1 MASSRQ
7 RPRTLFFAAICV
19 FFPLVA
25 PSIGAGQSSSGA
37 LVGSVEDAQEARIP
51 GVKVSA
57 RALDVEYQL
66 ETISSDDGEFRLEP
80 LPPAAYRVTF
90 RKEGFRDFVCP
101 EVEVRVGSVPSLHV
115 TLEVAGGRQVVTV
128 RQIGGLPLIETTSSV
143 QKTNITEEEIDNLP
157 LASRSFANM
166 AYFAP
171 MTEPVEPSDPTK
183 ARITAVSF
191 EGSSGLN
198 VDLSVDGGDNN
209 DDFIGG
215 FLQNF
220 SPDAIAE
227 FVVRTAQ
234 YDADTS
240 RTTGGSVVIVTRRGT
255 DRWHGGG
262 GFFERA
268 RGLNARNPLDN
279 PEPDPKAPY
288 SRQNGA
294 LEVGGPLQPGKF
306 WFFSSLELVRENA
319 SVAYSANSTAEFRA
333 LAELARLGEIPGVA
347 SVDVPTFTPVPFR
360 DRMFDA
366 RLDWKQSDR
375 SSWFFRGA
383 FDLNRTENNLVQ
395 QGSLP
400 STGAITVAHYY
411 NLLGNQ
417 QTAFSPRWLGSL
429 YFEAS
434 LFNNRQTRN
443 SNLGFAL
450 AFPFSSTY
458 LAPSGFETFGDN
470 QFVTAVT
477 AFPVFRAQEKYQL
490 RYDLTRL
497 NPSHAVKFGV
507 NLIHEP
513 VLSGRLADTPERL
526 VTLDHNPTYYLESGL
541 SILPIIENTPVT
553 PGTNGGFSQN
563 VQRLGLYLQDSWRAR
578 PKFTVNWGARY
589 DTTFGLFSAEGRDQN
604 QNPAVR
610 TLEALAIPLSSGVP
624 HDYRKAVSPRLGIA
638 YAPGG
643 SAKTVLRAGFGIYY
657 NDLAQNG
664 WVKALQAVNTPF
676 DGRLLGPD
684 DSGAVI
690 SPDYRPPYDLAASAG
705 LERELNSAWDLSL
718 VFQHH
723 KGNHQYRA
731 YQYVPGFSLPAS
743 APFVTLYRTDNR
755 SSYDGFSAAIR
766 HHSSRA
772 DFIAHYTLASADT
785 WGSVVGELSD
795 YVNGVSNPLQAFG
808 PGDYGPSGEDV
819 RHRFVMAGIWSLP
832 RGFQVSALG
841 QAESARPFTLST
853 PVDVNH
859 TGDTNTDRAVVNGRQ
874 TSLDEFRGI
883 PYVQLDVRL
892 NRDFRV
898 SDRVT
903 FRPFVE
909 FFNLFNRVNPGNNF
923 VSDISALPKPVNNLY
938 NATAF
943 CLNAACTEARPISSL
958 GQLRIPAGALG
969 DFFGPGTTVGTP
981 FAAQLGVRLTF

>member
-1 MASSRQ
+1 MVF
-7 RPRTLFFAAICV
+7 LAAYCV
-19 FFPLVA
+19 LLPLGA
-25 PSIGAGQSSSGA
+25 TSFSAGQSSNGA
-37 LVGSVEDAQEARIP
+37 LVGSVEDAQGARIP

-57 RALDVEYQL
+57 QALELDYQL

-80 LPPAAYRVTF
+80 LPPGGYRVTF

-101 EVEVRVGSVPSLHV
+101 QVEVRVGSVPSLHV
-115 TLEVAGGRQVVTV
+115 TLEVAGSLQVVTV
-128 RQIGGLPLIETTSSV
+128 RQAGGLPLIETTSSV

-183 ARITAVSF
+183 ARSTAVSF
-191 EGSSGLN
+191 QGSSGLN

-209 DDFIGG
+209 DDYIGG
-215 FLQNF
+215 FLENF
-220 SPDAIAE
+220 SPDSIAE

-240 RTTGGSVVIVTRRGT
+240 RTTGGSVLIVTRRGT

-262 GFFERA
+262 AFFERA
-268 RGLNARNPLDN
+268 AVLNARNPLDN

-294 LEVGGPLQPGKF
+294 LEVGGPIQPKKL

-319 SVAYSANSTAEFRA
+319 SVPYSANSTTEFRA
-333 LAELARLGEIPGVA
+333 LAELASRGEIPGVA
-347 SVDVPTFTPVPFR
+347 SIVVPPFTPVPFR
-360 DRMFDA
+360 DRIFDA
-366 RLDWKQSDR
+366 RVDWKQSDH

-383 FDLNRTENNLVQ
+383 FDLNMARNNLVE

-400 STGAITVAHYY
+400 STGASTRAHYY
-411 NLLGNQ
+411 SLLGNQ
-417 QTAFSPRWLGSL
+417 QFVFNPRWLGSIT
-429 YFEAS
+429 FEAS
-434 LFNNRQTRN
+434 LFNNHQIRN
-443 SNLGFAL
+443 SNLGLAL

-458 LAPSGFETFGDN
+458 LTTSGFETFGDN
-470 QFVTAVT
+470 QFRTAIT
-477 AFPVFRAQEKYQL
+477 AFPVIRAQEKYQF

-497 NPSHAVKFGV
+497 NPSHAVKFGI

-513 VLSGRLADTPERL
+513 VLSGQLADTPERL
-526 VTLDHNPTYYLESGL
+526 VTFDQNPSYFLENGL
-541 SILPIIENTPVT
+541 SVLPIIQSAPVT

-563 VQRLGLYLQDSWRAR
+563 VQRLGLYLQDSWRAG
-578 PKFTVNWGARY
+578 PKLTLNLGARY
-589 DTTFGLFSAEGRDQN
+589 DTTFGLFTAEGRSQD
-604 QNPAVR
+604 QNPALR
-610 TLEALAIPLSSGVP
+610 TLEALAIPLSPGVP
-624 HDYRKAVSPRLGIA
+624 HDYRKAVAPRLGIA
-638 YAPGG
+638 YSPGG
-643 SAKTVLRAGFGIYY
+643 SPKTVVRAGFGLYY
-657 NDLAQNG
+657 TDLAQNG
-664 WVKALQAVNTPF
+664 WVEALQSVNTPF
-676 DGRLLGPD
+676 NGTMLGPGD
-684 DSGAVI
+684 TGAVI
-690 SPDYRPPYDLAASAG
+690 SPDYHPPYDLAASAS
-705 LERELNSAWDLSL
+705 LEHEFNAAWVLSL
-718 VFQHH
+718 EFQHH

-743 APFVTLYRTDNR
+743 APTITLYRTDNR
-755 SSYDGFSAAIR
+755 SRYDGFSAAIR
-766 HHSSRA
+766 HHGSRL

-832 RGFQVSALG
+832 RGFHVSALG

-853 PVDVNH
+853 PVDANH
-859 TGDTNTDRAVVNGRQ
+859 TGVATTDRAIVNGRQ

-892 NRDFRV
+892 NRDFRL

-903 FRPFVE
+903 LRPFVE

-923 VSDISALPKPVNNLY
+923 VSDISALPTPVNNLY
-938 NATAF
+938 DATAF
-943 CLNAACTEARPISSL
+943 CLNAACTEAQPITSL
-958 GQLRIPAGALG
+958 KQLRVPAGALG
-969 DFFGPGTTVGTP
+969 DFFGPGTTVGMP
-981 FAAQLGVRLTF
+981 FAAQLGVRFTF